1 MSETEII
8 DALERISL
16 FSGLGRTPLAEIA
29 KRVSVRRMPKLR
41 PLFRKGEP
49 CDGMWIVVEGQVRI
63 FRANREGREQIV
75 HLQGPGQ
82 SLAEVPLLD
91 GGPYPAHA
99 RAEVDSV
106 LLFLPRAAFE
116 SLYREEPEIADAII
130 RELGRRLRRMVGLV
144 ERISLRDVPSR
155 VGLSLLEY
163 ARRAPGGGDAPF
175 TLPHTQSEIAE
186 QLATTRESV
195 ARALRT
201 LREEGLI
208 EQEGARVR
216 IPDPE
221 ALEARCHGF

>member
-16 FSGLGRTPLAEIA
+16 FSGLSRTSLAEIA

-41 PLFRKGEP
+41 PLFRKGDP

-99 RAEVDSV
+99 RAEEDSM
-106 LLFLPRAAFE
+106 LLYLPRAAFE
-116 SLYREEPEIADAII
+116 SLYREEPEIAHAII

-163 ARRAPGGGDAPF
+163 ARRAPGGADAPF

-201 LREEGLI
+201 LREEGVI
-208 EQEGARVR
+208 RQEGARVR
-216 IPDPE
+216 IPDPD

>member
-16 FSGLGRTPLAEIA
+16 FSGLSRTSLAEIA

-41 PLFRKGEP
+41 PLFRKGDP

-99 RAEVDSV
+99 RAEEDSM
-106 LLFLPRAAFE
+106 LLYLPRAAFE
-116 SLYREEPEIADAII
+116 SLYREEPEIAHAII

-208 EQEGARVR
+208 RQEGARVR